1 MSFRYKKIFVGGY
14 TKSGTTFVGRAF
26 DIING
31 VYAKGEEDYFRLVFH
46 GVNDLAR
53 KFNNNIE
60 IVNREVYDGFGSIP
74 PMGQTSLRH
83 LQQKIFYHIFFG
95 GQPMPND
102 CVATVEKSPH
112 NIFRLKEIGFTFP
125 AAINVCVY
133 RPAVPVFASLIR
145 HMRDHRNAGYGDAES
160 ELRIN
165 MLKGFC
171 KRWQEYVRII
181 EENRAKLKMV
191 QYQSVADDT
200 AGFLDF
206 AQTDIIGQ
214 KLGLSAPVETLTKEH
229 YLSTLPPEAREK
241 SLVQTS
247 ANKIKLTDAE
257 KNMIADHCADPDI
270 TFDF

>member
-1 MSFRYKKIFVGGY
+1 MSFRFKKIFVGGY

-74 PMGQTSLRH
+74 PVDRGSLRL
-83 LQQKIFYHIFFG
+83 LQQKVFFHIFFG
-95 GQPMPND
+95 GKPAPDD

-112 NIFRLKEIGFTFP
+112 NIFRLKEIAYAFP
-125 AAINVCVY
+125 KATNVCVY
-133 RPAVPVFASLIR
+133 RAAIPVFASLMR
-145 HMRDHRNAGYGDAES
+145 HMRDHRNPGFDDPANER
-160 ELRIN
+160 RIS
-165 MLKGFC
+165 MLQAFC
-171 KRWQEYVRII
+171 KRWPEYIQII
-181 EENRAKLKMV
+181 EENRANLKMV

-200 AGFLDF
+200 AGFLDY
-206 AQTDIIGQ
+206 AQTDIIGMQ
-214 KLGLSAPVETLTKEH
+214 LGLSAPVETLTKEH

-257 KNMIADHCADPDI
+257 KTLIADHCKDPAI

>member
-1 MSFRYKKIFVGGY
+1 MSFQCKKVFVGGY

-31 VYAKGEEDYFRLVFH
+31 VYAKGEEDYFRLLFH
-46 GVNDLAR
+46 GVTDLAR
-53 KFNNNIE
+53 KFNTNIGY
-60 IVNREVYDGFGSIP
+60 VNKEVYDGFGSIP
-74 PMGQTSLRH
+74 EIDRDSLRD

-95 GQPMPND
+95 GQPMPDD
-102 CVATVEKSPH
+102 CVVTVEKSPH
-112 NIFRLKEIGFTFP
+112 NIFRLKEIAYTFP
-125 AAINVCVY
+125 EAVNVCVF
-133 RPAVPVFASLIR
+133 RPPVPVFSSLMR
-145 HMRDHRNAGYGDAES
+145 HMRDHRNAGFDDPENK
-160 ELRIN
+160 LRID
-165 MLKGFC
+165 MLQNFC
-171 KRWQEYVRII
+171 KRWPEYVTII

-229 YLSTLPPEAREK
+229 YLSTLPPKAREK